1 MFISFFFLK
10 VYLAFKTETGQSFAI
25 KAFKK
30 EFLLSQNYGKE
41 SICNEILLMKK
52 MNHVNI
58 LKLYEVY
65 ETKNSIYLIFE
76 TITGG
81 DLLRRI
87 KTNQSISLNIFK
99 SNQNYNRFYSKSN
112 KQIYEK
118 SFNGIR
124 AFALNGHYAS
134 RYQT

>member
-1 MFISFFFLK
+1 MFRKVAQTFFISFIYCFFLK
-10 VYLAFKTETGQSFAI
+10 VYLAFKTETGQPFAI
-25 KAFKK
+25 KAFNK

-52 MNHVNI
+52 MDHENI

-87 KTNQSISLNIFK
+87 KTNESIS
-99 SNQNYNRFYSKSN
+99 
-112 KQIYEK
+112 
-118 SFNGIR
+118 
-124 AFALNGHYAS
+124 
-134 RYQT
+134 